1 VAATAGILL
10 GAVPLADA
18 LPGPRWL
25 AAPVAVTASAQAGVS
40 PLLVA
45 SGLPVPVVALVA
57 NPIAGPAA
65 GWTMGW
71 GVTVGWVAGFL
82 PPGPAGILHL
92 PTRATTAVVLG
103 TARWA
108 AEAPVGSL
116 GPGHLAVA
124 GVGGALVAATW
135 FRWRRDRPPG
145 AVPPMPRWAR
155 LGRLVGSAAVVGA
168 LVAAAVP
175 GGPAPGERALATG
188 AQVVADD
195 GAVAVVL
202 DGRADAL
209 AVLDALRA
217 EGVRRIDHLVVRSP
231 GPRVAATAR
240 VVASRLASGE
250 VVVPTGAVTPG
261 RAVRR
266 PERLVVGA
274 RVLELTP
281 TASGLDVGVGSLR

>member
-1 VAATAGILL
+1 VGST
-10 GAVPLADA
+10 
-18 LPGPRWL
+18 
-25 AAPVAVTASAQAGVS
+25 
-40 PLLVA
+40 
-45 SGLPVPVVALVA
+45 VVA
-57 NPIAGPAA
+57 
-65 GWTMGW
+65 
-71 GVTVGWVAGFL
+71 
-82 PPGPAGILHL
+82 
-92 PTRATTAVVLG
+92 
-103 TARWA
+103 
-108 AEAPVGSL
+108 
-116 GPGHLAVA
+116 
-124 GVGGALVAATW
+124 
-135 FRWRRDRPPG
+135 
-145 AVPPMPRWAR
+145 
-155 LGRLVGSAAVVGA
+155 GA

-175 GGPAPGERALATG
+175 GGTAPGERALATG